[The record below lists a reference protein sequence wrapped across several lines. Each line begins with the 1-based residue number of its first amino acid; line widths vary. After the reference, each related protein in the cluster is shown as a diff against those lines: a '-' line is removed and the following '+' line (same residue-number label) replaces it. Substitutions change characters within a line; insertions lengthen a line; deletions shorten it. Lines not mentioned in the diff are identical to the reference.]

1 MKLQTLRGEFE
12 SLYMNDFESISCYF
26 DYVQTIVNQMQV
38 NGEKLNDQ
46 WIVEKMIR
54 SLSGS
59 FDYAIA
65 TIEERKE
72 IFTLTMEAKWVHCVC
87 INNEWIKE
95 STLQIWSKSCG
106 KGFGCGR
113 SKGRHNFDK
122 KKNGDGDTNSSKGRG
137 NASRSKDKSHM
148 QCFKCIKYGHYK
160 TKCRT
165 KLHNEQDE

>member
-122 KKNGDGDTNSSKGRG
+122 KKMEMVTQILLKEEATLLDLKT
-137 NASRSKDKSHM
+137 SHI
-148 QCFKCIKYGHYK
+148 C
-160 TKCRT
+160 
-165 KLHNEQDE
+165 NVSNV